1 MGKMAGGLNNAE
13 LLKDKVATGQ
23 LIMDGTTAMSS
34 NGRSM
39 TLGGVLR
46 RFRENSGEKD
56 FDRYGYGLH
65 GAFTGDGKTALNKD
79 GKADTGPLAIDKQM
93 EKTYGS
99 KAKDYHAYSNADQTL
114 LSANDKA
121 QLEKD
126 WNIVISST
134 NIDTLKNFIEKY
146 PNELEKIGKINQT
159 ISKLEDKEKQE
170 KEEKRQKEA
179 NEKWLSI
186 KKLESKFMQK
196 ALEDFISNYPYFKDI
211 AFCIFSNSVGVND
224 NVILEAIAI

>member
-1 MGKMAGGLNNAE
+1 MELENFAKVKNAIESLKQYSKLDGIKIKTLETKLKSEDKE
-13 LLKDKVATGQ
+13 LVNKIFEEDRLKIEQIKET
-23 LIMDGTTAMSS
+23 
-34 NGRSM
+34 
-39 TLGGVLR
+39 
-46 RFRENSGEKD
+46 EKQ
-56 FDRYGYGLH
+56 
-65 GAFTGDGKTALNKD
+65 K
-79 GKADTGPLAIDKQM
+79 
-93 EKTYGS
+93 E
-99 KAKDYHAYSNADQTL
+99 
-114 LSANDKA
+114 

-126 WNIVISST
+126 WNFAISST

-211 AFCIFSNSVGVND
+211 AIVQKELENFSKSSKSSSTNISIDDLANAKD
-224 NVILEAIAI
+224 EKR